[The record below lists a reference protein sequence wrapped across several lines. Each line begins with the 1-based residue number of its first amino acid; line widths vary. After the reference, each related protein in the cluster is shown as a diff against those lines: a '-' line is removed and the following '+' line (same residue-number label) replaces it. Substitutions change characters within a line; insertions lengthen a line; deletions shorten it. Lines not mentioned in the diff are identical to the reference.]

1 MIMTYRLD
9 ELEKYLDKRRQKLR
23 QEWNLNQ
30 DDIEIESRLDEVL
43 KILDKIDKLKGKYMP

>member
-1 MIMTYRLD
+1 MTYRLD

-43 KILDKIDKLKGKYMP
+43 KILDKIDKLKGKHMP